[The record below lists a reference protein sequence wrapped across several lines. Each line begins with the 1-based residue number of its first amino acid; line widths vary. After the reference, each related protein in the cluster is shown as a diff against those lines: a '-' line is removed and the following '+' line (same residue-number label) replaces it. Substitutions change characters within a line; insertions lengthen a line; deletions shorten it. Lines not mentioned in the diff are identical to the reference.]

1 MSDRI
6 FIFKNPNDF
15 FNNLIDEA
23 VRLQELKLTDP
34 VRFYLLSLLS
44 GNLENIQTPYQDT
57 PLAILLHQAVLSPI
71 DEKRNILKFVGDN
84 SLYTAGYFNQS
95 LNKKTINR
103 NYYIGIGE
111 IAFKSLSGVASTKTM
126 EELYWELFKSFNDMV
141 KILTEIS
148 AKTFSSTSE
157 DIIRLYEIWQNTQSK
172 VIENIL
178 LEKGVITKADK
189 KKH

>member
-1 MSDRI
+1 MSDKI

-23 VRLQELKLTDP
+23 LKLQKLKLTDP

-44 GNLENIQTPYQDT
+44 SNLENVQTPYHET
-57 PLAILLHQAVLSPI
+57 PLAILLHKAVLSPI
-71 DEKRNILKFVGDN
+71 DEKRNILKFVGDS

-95 LNKKTINR
+95 LNKKAINR
-103 NYYIGIGE
+103 SYYIGMGE
-111 IAFKSLSGVASTKTM
+111 MAFKSLSNVASSKTM

-141 KILTEIS
+141 KILTEVS

-172 VIENIL
+172 VIEKIL
-178 LEKGVITKADK
+178 LEKGVITKVNK
-189 KKH
+189 KKN